1 MLPKFIYESL
11 PYINLA
17 IGVAEICFFHSFWT
31 ALSGA
36 MFFGAGAVMW
46 VLRSDNRRKD
56 KRTKIRYQYNR
67 GRELY
72 EIKPFFYIVFGLL
85 VTNWLNTPTLH
96 LAGAAV
102 ALFGLYL
109 LLKRGIYRRFTV
121 S

>member
-11 PYINLA
+11 AYINLS

-31 ALSGA
+31 AFSGA

-56 KRTKIRYQYNR
+56 TRTKARYQYKR

-85 VTNWLNTPTLH
+85 VTNWIDTPTLH

-102 ALFGLYL
+102 ALFGFYV
-109 LLKRGIYRRFTV
+109 LLKRGIYRRCAVT
-121 S
+121 